1 MLYSYHHF
9 DIYNKIEWN
18 SKNKED
24 KINSKIM
31 SKKSNS
37 VLDKLM
43 PLGTI
48 QRRQRQK
55 KESNDQLIKHFYD
68 ALCFNKF
75 FL

>member
-1 MLYSYHHF
+1 
-9 DIYNKIEWN
+9 
-18 SKNKED
+18 
-24 KINSKIM
+24 M

-55 KESNDQLIKHFYD
+55 KESIGAY
-68 ALCFNKF
+68 FNKISRNTNTFKKYIF
-75 FL
+75 FS